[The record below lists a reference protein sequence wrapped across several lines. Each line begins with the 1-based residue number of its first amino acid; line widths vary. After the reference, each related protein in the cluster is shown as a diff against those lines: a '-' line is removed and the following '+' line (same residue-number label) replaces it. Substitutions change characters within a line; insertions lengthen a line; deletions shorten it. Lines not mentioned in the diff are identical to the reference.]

1 MKNAQMIKHGIKS
14 LPKKAEKL
22 CDKVGDAAENI
33 CDSIKDSD
41 PLMVHKKVTFE
52 DVYYKKSAPGKPL
65 ARVTADFDVN
75 WYVALMVLG
84 GAVMLICCARRRR
97 RKQKM
102 MKKAEK
108 SARKAVSC
116 REKKKSE

>member
-1 MKNAQMIKHGIKS
+1 MKNIQIKSCVCS
-14 LPKKAEKL
+14 LPKNADRF
-22 CDKVGDAAENI
+22 CRKVSETAENVV
-33 CDSIKDSD
+33 DFVKDSD